1 MEPTMIKVSIAKLWS
16 SIQEVEVPMGSTVM
30 TALKKAGYNLDWVV
44 SVKRNGAV
52 APMDSAVAADDV
64 LLVSLDKIK
73 GGLTDQEMNDPSLLK
88 VAFTIEKEDQVK
100 PDGLM
105 AFTDDMSTFEIV
117 KQVMHQRGVSLNNFK
132 EIRDAEGNVVTF
144 ADKLEDGKS
153 YKIIVTDSQPEDEE
167 TNDEY

>member
-1 MEPTMIKVSIAKLWS
+1 
-16 SIQEVEVPMGSTVM
+16 
-30 TALKKAGYNLDWVV
+30 
-44 SVKRNGAV
+44 
-52 APMDSAVAADDV
+52 MDSAVAADDV

-153 YKIIVTDSQPEDEE
+153 YKIIITDSQPEDEE
-167 TNDEY
+167 TNDDY

>member
-1 MEPTMIKVSIAKLWS
+1 
-16 SIQEVEVPMGSTVM
+16 
-30 TALKKAGYNLDWVV
+30 
-44 SVKRNGAV
+44 
-52 APMDSAVAADDV
+52 MDSAVAADDV

-73 GGLTDQEMNDPSLLK
+73 GGLTEQEMNDPSLLK
-88 VAFTIEKEDQVK
+88 VAFTIEKEDQVR

-132 EIRDAEGNVVTF
+132 EIRDAEDNVVTF

-153 YKIIVTDSQPEDEE
+153 YKIIITDSQPEDEE
-167 TNDEY
+167 TNDDY